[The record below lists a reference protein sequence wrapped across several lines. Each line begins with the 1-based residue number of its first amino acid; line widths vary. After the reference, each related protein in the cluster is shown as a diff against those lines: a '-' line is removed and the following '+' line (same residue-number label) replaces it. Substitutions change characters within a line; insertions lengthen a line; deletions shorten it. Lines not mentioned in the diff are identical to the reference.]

1 MTTPIPVFVRA
12 EDPLTAVGLE
22 AALKSRPE
30 VTLVGKDNIT
40 ACTVAVAAVEAFSD
54 ATVRA
59 LRAVSSRGCSRMVL
73 VTDGLAEE
81 RLLEVAAMGVCAVL
95 PRAEATA
102 CRLVQLI
109 VGATAG
115 QGSLPAA
122 LPGRL
127 LAHAGRVQRKAPSAV
142 REQPTGLSEREMRV
156 LQLVSEGYDTREIA
170 RRLSYSERTVKSAL
184 HDITSR
190 YRLKN
195 RSQAVAYA
203 LREGLI

>member
-1 MTTPIPVFVRA
+1 MTTQIPVFVHA
-12 EDPLTAVGLE
+12 EAPLTAAGLE
-22 AALKSRPE
+22 AALKARPE
-30 VTLVGKDNIT
+30 VTLVGKDSIT
-40 ACTVAVAAVEAFSD
+40 ARTVAVAAVEAFSD

-73 VTDGLAEE
+73 VTDELAEE
-81 RLLEVAAMGVCAVL
+81 RLLEVAAVGVCAVL
-95 PRAEATA
+95 PRAEASA

-122 LPGRL
+122 LLGRL
-127 LAHAGRVQRKAPSAV
+127 LEHLGRLQQQAPSTV
-142 REQPTGLSEREMRV
+142 QEQPTGLSQREMRV

-170 RRLSYSERTVKSAL
+170 RKLSYSERTVKSAL
-184 HDITSR
+184 HDVTTR
-190 YRLKN
+190 YQLKN

>member
-1 MTTPIPVFVRA
+1 MTTRIPVFVHA
-12 EDPLTAVGLE
+12 EDPLTAAGLE
-22 AALKSRPE
+22 AALKSGPE
-30 VTLVGKDNIT
+30 VTLVGKDSIT
-40 ACTVAVAAVEAFSD
+40 ARTVAVAAVEAFSD

-59 LRAVSSRGCSRMVL
+59 LRVVSSRGCSRMVL
-73 VTDGLAEE
+73 VTNELAEE
-81 RLLEVAAMGVCAVL
+81 RLLEVAVVGVCAVL

-115 QGSLPAA
+115 QCSLPAA
-122 LPGRL
+122 LLGRL
-127 LAHAGRVQRKAPSAV
+127 LEHEGRLQRQAPSALQ
-142 REQPTGLSEREMRV
+142 EQPTGLSEREMRV
-156 LQLVSEGYDTREIA
+156 LQLVAEGYDTREIA
-170 RRLSYSERTVKSAL
+170 RELSYSERTVKSAL

-190 YRLKN
+190 YQLKN

>member
-1 MTTPIPVFVRA
+1 MTTRIPVFVHA
-12 EDPLTAVGLE
+12 EDPLTAAGLE

-30 VTLVGKDNIT
+30 VTLVGRDGIT
-40 ACTVAVAAVEAFSD
+40 ARTVAVAAVEAFSD

-59 LRAVSSRGCSRMVL
+59 LRAVSSRRCSRMVL
-73 VTDGLAEE
+73 VTDEPAEE
-81 RLLEVAAMGVCAVL
+81 RLWEVSAVGVCAVL
-95 PRAEATA
+95 PRAEANA

-115 QGSLPAA
+115 QGSLLPAA
-122 LPGRL
+122 
-127 LAHAGRVQRKAPSAV
+127 AVQ
-142 REQPTGLSEREMRV
+142 EQPTGLSEREMRV
-156 LQLVSEGYDTREIA
+156 LQLVAEGYDTREIA
-170 RRLSYSERTVKSAL
+170 RELSYSERTVKSAL

-190 YRLKN
+190 YQLKN

>member
-1 MTTPIPVFVRA
+1 MTTRIPVFVHA
-12 EDPLTAVGLE
+12 DDPLTAAGLNV
-22 AALKSRPE
+22 ALERRPE
-30 VTLVGKDNIT
+30 VTLVGKDGIT
-40 ACTVAVAAVEAFSD
+40 ARTVAVEAVEAFSD

-59 LRAVSSRGCSRMVL
+59 LRAVSSRGCSRVVL
-73 VTDGLAEE
+73 VTDELAEE
-81 RLLEVAAMGVCAVL
+81 RLLEAAAWGVCAVL

-122 LPGRL
+122 LLGRL
-127 LAHAGRVQRKAPSAV
+127 LEHVGRLQRQAPPAVQGRQT
-142 REQPTGLSEREMRV
+142 RLSEREIRV
-156 LQLVSEGYDTREIA
+156 LQLVSEGYGTREIA
-170 RRLSYSERTVKSAL
+170 RELSYSERTVKSAL

-190 YRLKN
+190 YQLKN

>member
-1 MTTPIPVFVRA
+1 MTTRIPVFVHA
-12 EDPLTAVGLE
+12 EDPLTTAGLE

-30 VTLVGKDNIT
+30 VTLVGKDSVT
-40 ACTVAVAAVEAFSD
+40 ARTVAVTAVEVFSD
-54 ATVRA
+54 ATLRA
-59 LRAVSSRGCSRMVL
+59 LRAVSSHGCSRMVL
-73 VTDGLAEE
+73 VTDELAEE
-81 RLLEVAAMGVCAVL
+81 RLLEVAAVGVCAVL

-122 LPGRL
+122 LLGRL
-127 LAHAGRVQRKAPSAV
+127 LEHEGRLQRLAPSAV
-142 REQPTGLSEREMRV
+142 QEQPTGLSEREIRV
-156 LQLVSEGYDTREIA
+156 LQLVSEGYGTREIA
-170 RRLSYSERTVKSAL
+170 RELSYSERTVKSAL

-190 YRLKN
+190 YQLKN

>member
-1 MTTPIPVFVRA
+1 MTTRIPVFVHA
-12 EDPLTAVGLE
+12 EDPLTTAGLE

-30 VTLVGKDNIT
+30 VTLVGKDSIT
-40 ACTVAVAAVEAFSD
+40 ARTVAVTAVEAFSD

-59 LRAVSSRGCSRMVL
+59 LRAVSSHGCSRMVL
-73 VTDGLAEE
+73 VTDELAEE
-81 RLLEVAAMGVCAVL
+81 RLLEVAAVGVCAVL

-122 LPGRL
+122 LLGRL
-127 LAHAGRVQRKAPSAV
+127 LEHEGRLQRLAPSAV
-142 REQPTGLSEREMRV
+142 QEQPTGLSEREMRV
-156 LQLVSEGYDTREIA
+156 LQLVSEGYGTREIA
-170 RRLSYSERTVKSAL
+170 RELSYSERTVKSAL

-190 YRLKN
+190 YQLKN

>member
-30 VTLVGKDNIT
+30 VTLVGKDDIT